1 MAKPNVITKNDLLQS
16 AKQCLVE
23 GGIEKFTL
31 RAVAEKSGVT
41 QGTVYYHFRTKE
53 QLILE
58 LVEEICEDSW
68 NSLSQT
74 DEGVLKEAIES
85 AKSRCSYDSFYHK
98 LFITLVSTGFT
109 NEKIRHQLG
118 EMIGRENDILTRQ
131 LEKLWSESPIK
142 GVSVET
148 WGIFFN
154 ALVDGIALQAILKKD
169 FPIEKTYA
177 ELEHFVNGISSLQ
190 SKEESE

>member
-58 LVEEICEDSW
+58 LVKGICEDSW
-68 NSLSQT
+68 NSLSHT
-74 DEGVLKEAIES
+74 DGDVLKEAIES
-85 AKSRCSYDSFYHK
+85 AKSRCSYNSFYHK
-98 LFITLVSTGFT
+98 LFITIVSAGFT
-109 NEKIRHQLG
+109 NEKIRYHLG
-118 EMIGRENDILTRQ
+118 EMISRENDTLTQQ
-131 LEKLWSESPIK
+131 LEKLWTESPIK
-142 GVSVET
+142 GVSFET

-154 ALVDGIALQAILKKD
+154 SLVDGIALQAILKED

-177 ELEHFVNGISSLQ
+177 ELEKFVTGLSSLQ
-190 SKEESE
+190 NKEG